1 MSTAAGNAAGRAP
14 LPLSVAMAL
23 TGDAVDLNSLIQVA
37 AISDG
42 PLARDVACAVLGA
55 AAFRTELE
63 AASARRGRAGD
74 LQGA

>member
-1 MSTAAGNAAGRAP
+1 MSATTGDTAGRAP

-63 AASARRGRAGD
+63 AVLARRGLAGD
-74 LQGA
+74 LQGT